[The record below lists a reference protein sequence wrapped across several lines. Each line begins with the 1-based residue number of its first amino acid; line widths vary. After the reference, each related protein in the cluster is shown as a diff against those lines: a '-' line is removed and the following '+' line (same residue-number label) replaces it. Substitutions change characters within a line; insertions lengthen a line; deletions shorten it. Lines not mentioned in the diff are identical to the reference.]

1 MVCKSDSMHY
11 PIICQ
16 SSKGSADPQNLM
28 VFITEHNLS
37 DSSLGY
43 YRINYFILKNSYLYL
58 QHFDLRVTWKNLYQM
73 NDLSY
78 RGTAK

>member
-1 MVCKSDSMHY
+1 MAYKSDSMHY

-16 SSKGSADPQNLM
+16 SSKGSADPLWYLLQNIM
-28 VFITEHNLS
+28 S

-58 QHFDLRVTWKNLYQM
+58 QHFDLRVTCKNLYQM
-73 NDLSY
+73 NDLIY
-78 RGTAK
+78 RGIAE

>member
-1 MVCKSDSMHY
+1 MAYKSDSMHC

-16 SSKGSADPQNLM
+16 SSKGTPTSKTLWYLLQNTM
-28 VFITEHNLS
+28 S

-73 NDLSY
+73 NDLIY
-78 RGTAK
+78 RGIAK